1 MPPSSPWPFAG
12 HGPRLIRPL
21 LGLSRAETE
30 ATCQAAGVS
39 PIEDETNR
47 SPAYRRNRVR
57 HEVLPLLRQL
67 NPRVDEALIRLAD
80 SSKADLMLLNELAE
94 ESLQAIATLHGT
106 TIRLDKAGV
115 VALPKALQS
124 RVVQVALERA
134 AASTGA
140 ISDRH
145 VRAVVGL
152 ANGPSGA
159 ELNLPRGLHVE
170 AQGPAI
176 VLSVPR
182 EDVSPPLPDSPVRL
196 TLPGGTT
203 FGRWHFE
210 SEILEGNMGSVPAS
224 DRMVAHLAADALGSE
239 LTIRHRQPGD
249 RFQPLGL
256 RGTKKLQDFFVD
268 ARVPRAMRDAV
279 PLVCSERGIVWVAGL
294 RPADWAKVTQ
304 KTARVVRLRASGP

>member
-1 MPPSSPWPFAG
+1 MPPSAPWPFAG

-21 LGLSRAETE
+21 LGLSHAETE

-39 PIEDETNR
+39 PIDDETNR
-47 SPAYRRNRVR
+47 SPAYRRNRIR

-67 NPRVDEALIRLAD
+67 NPRVDDALIRLAH

-94 ESLQAIATLHGT
+94 ESFQAIATLHGT
-106 TIRLDKAGV
+106 AIRLDKSSV
-115 VALPKALQS
+115 IALPEALQA
-124 RVVQVALERA
+124 RVVQIAIGRA
-134 AASTGA
+134 AASTRPT
-140 ISDRH
+140 SDRH

-152 ANGPSGA
+152 AKGPSGT
-159 ELNLPRGLHVE
+159 ELNLPRGLRVE

-176 VLSVPR
+176 VLSTQR
-182 EDVSPPLPDSPVRL
+182 EDVSSLLPDSPVRL
-196 TLPGGTT
+196 ALPGETT

-210 SEILEGNMGSVPAS
+210 SEILEGSVADVPAA
-224 DRMVAHLAADALGSE
+224 DRMVAHLAADSLGSE
-239 LTIRHRQPGD
+239 LTIRRRQPGD

-294 RPADWAKVTQ
+294 RPADWAKVTEE
-304 KTARVVRLRASGP
+304 TARVVRLRASGP